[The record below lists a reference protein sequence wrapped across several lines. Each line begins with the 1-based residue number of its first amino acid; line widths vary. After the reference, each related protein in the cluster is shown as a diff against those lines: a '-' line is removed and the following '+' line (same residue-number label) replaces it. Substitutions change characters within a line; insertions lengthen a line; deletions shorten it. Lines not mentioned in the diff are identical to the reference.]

1 MSIEEIPDVIDAIMR
16 VKASY
21 GDQLTLLVV
30 EHKMDI
36 VMKLSEEIVVLSEG
50 RVIAK
55 GPPQE
60 IQQNEQVLT
69 AYLGGTD
76 EELA

>member
-1 MSIEEIPDVIDAIMR
+1 MLSM
-16 VKASY
+16 
-21 GDQLTLLVV
+21 LFVV

-50 RVIAK
+50 RMIAK
-55 GPPQE
+55 GSPKE
-60 IQQNEQVLT
+60 IQHNEQVLT

-76 EELA
+76 DELA

>member
-1 MSIEEIPDVIDAIMR
+1 
-16 VKASY
+16 
-21 GDQLTLLVV
+21 
-30 EHKMDI
+30 
-36 VMKLSEEIVVLSEG
+36 MKLSEEIVVLSEG

-55 GPPQE
+55 GPPEE

-76 EELA
+76 EKLT